1 MPKNKVKFNVKNVH
15 YALLK
20 KSETGEITFDT
31 PVPIPGA
38 RSISMDPQG
47 DVTKWYAD
55 GVVYYTTV
63 ANNGYDGS
71 LEVAILPESFRTDV
85 LGEAIDEKKVLVE
98 SSNVQ
103 PKNCALLFEF
113 DGDQKGI
120 RHVLYNCTV
129 TRPTIAGNTTEDSKK
144 PETESISISAS
155 PLENGQIKAKTS
167 DATDEATYANWYKSV
182 YVPTVAPEA

>member
-1 MPKNKVKFNVKNVH
+1 M
-15 YALLK
+15 
-20 KSETGEITFDT
+20 
-31 PVPIPGA
+31 
-38 RSISMDPQG
+38 
-47 DVTKWYAD
+47 
-55 GVVYYTTV
+55 
-63 ANNGYDGS
+63 
-71 LEVAILPESFRTDV
+71 
-85 LGEAIDEKKVLVE
+85 LGEALDEKKVLVE

-129 TRPTIAGNTTEDSKK
+129 TRPTIAGNTTEDSRE

-182 YVPTVAPEA
+182 YVPTVASEA